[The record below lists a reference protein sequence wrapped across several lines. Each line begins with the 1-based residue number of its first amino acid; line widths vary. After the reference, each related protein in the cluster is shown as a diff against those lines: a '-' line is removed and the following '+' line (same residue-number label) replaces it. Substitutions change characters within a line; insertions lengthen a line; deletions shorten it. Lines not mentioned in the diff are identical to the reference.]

1 MRRKKYLS
9 LMASLFLALGSFNSI
24 VFAEDED
31 SGSAEGSN
39 APGANVAA
47 QVYNVDQD
55 ADPAKGDTDLSVTYT
70 IKEGAQVA
78 AVAWHQ
84 WHSPNGT
91 GYDPDGSKGTSAA
104 NNADLMV
111 LNPGTNQTLK
121 LQHFFSSSN
130 TDVPH
135 GNLVVLVKPIPGY
148 LVIGLDAP
156 DTLKK
161 YYSVIDENGNPRS
174 TGVNYTGM
182 GAIESRARK
191 DGYPL
196 LLNWFRNSNSDIRFT
211 VSTAKVGVNVT
222 TVSDKSVVNIGE
234 TVTLKSTI
242 KAIKIDAAKAAAF
255 SLDETSFN
263 EKINGNDATF
273 SNPVITQIAPD
284 TWERVVSYKVKAA
297 DVKDGKFVYSISP
310 KLTYEYTLTVSNGDV
325 TSRASTTDKFDTE
338 ISLTSN
344 EIQIQG
350 NTSSLPY
357 DGIKH
362 SESGAVINGEF
373 ILGSDGTAD
382 IVVGGINYHISGV
395 KITAATG
402 TEVNKYSSNFD
413 TNDAKVTTKENGETI
428 IVNNFNFSTNPGSLE
443 ITPASLSLAQVP
455 DVTYNGQD
463 QTLNKAQEQVIANA
477 VSYLKPVQ
485 STDATNAVSV
495 NAVAATNPPTP
506 ELGKDYTLQYEV
518 VNGNVIDAG
527 SVLRVTA
534 VAIEGGNYTG
544 SSKPVDYKILPRPL
558 RVGTN
563 SNSKI
568 YDGKPLTAAGSID
581 GALASDNLR
590 LITTGSQTDVG
601 SSQNTYRID
610 YGNAKAGNYY
620 VAGESIGTLTV
631 YAPAPRPNGRTCQQD
646 GYAAGYAWDDAQQA
660 CVLRERETS
669 PSIKNVPGT
678 GALRK

>member
-1 MRRKKYLS
+1 
-9 LMASLFLALGSFNSI
+9 MASLFLALGSFSSI
-24 VFAEDED
+24 AFAEGED

-39 APGANVAA
+39 APGSNVAA

-55 ADPAKGDTDLSVTYT
+55 ADPALGDTDLSVTYT
-70 IKEGAQVA
+70 IEEGAQVA
-78 AVAWHQ
+78 VVAWHQ

-104 NNADLMV
+104 NNAELKV
-111 LNPGTNQTLK
+111 LNHGTNQTLE

-130 TDVPH
+130 TDVPR
-135 GNLVVLVKPIPGY
+135 GNLVALVKPMPGY

-156 DTLKK
+156 GTLKK

-182 GAIESRARK
+182 GAIENRAREN
-191 DGYPL
+191 GYPL
-196 LLNWFRNSNSDIRFT
+196 LLNWFRDKNSNGAINFT

-242 KAIKIDAAKAAAF
+242 KAIKIDAAKAADF
-255 SLDETSFN
+255 SLDETNFN

-273 SNPVITQIAPD
+273 SHSDIKQIAPD

-297 DVKDGKFVYSISP
+297 DVRDGKFVYSISP
-310 KLTYEYTLTVSNGDV
+310 NLAYEYTLTVSNGDV
-325 TSRASTTDKFDTE
+325 TSRASTTDKFDTV

-344 EIQIQG
+344 NIQIQG
-350 NTSSLPY
+350 NNSTLPY

-373 ILGSDGTAD
+373 KLGSDGTAD

-402 TEVNKYSSNFD
+402 TEVNKYLSNFD

-428 IVNNFNFSTNPGSLE
+428 IVNNFYFSTNPGSLE

-477 VSYLKPVQ
+477 VSYLNPVQ
-485 STDATNAVSV
+485 PADAANAVSV
-495 NAVAATNPPTP
+495 NAAAATNPPTP

-518 VNGNVIDAG
+518 VSGNVIDAG

-544 SSKPVDYKILPRPL
+544 SSKPVDYRILARPL
-558 RVGTN
+558 RIGTN

-581 GALASDNLR
+581 GAVASDHLR
-590 LITTGSQTDVG
+590 LITTGSQTEVG
-601 SSQNTYRID
+601 TSQNTYRID
-610 YGNAKAGNYY
+610 YGNAKASNYF

-631 YAPAPRPNGRTCQQD
+631 YAPAPKPSGRTCQQD

-660 CVLRERETS
+660 CVLRVTETS